1 MKNIYKANDCG
12 AFGKTTERALKEF
25 LGLKVKVAKQGC
37 TDVTKSH
44 VRYEVKTGAGEL
56 GNLGEKLVKGSSMV
70 IYVPVVDMDADIEH
84 QQGYVMPK
92 EVFLDVLDACGL
104 IREKTST
111 EGIRKVTIQTFWIA
125 SKNKP
130 HGRKYFRL
138 VELLEENCDMTLA
151 EWLAQYR

>member
-1 MKNIYKANDCG
+1 MKNIYNTNDCG

-37 TDVTKSH
+37 TDVTKARIH
-44 VRYEVKTGAGEL
+44 YEVKTGAGEL

-70 IYVPVVDMDADIEH
+70 IYIPVVDMDAGIEQ
-84 QQGYVMPK
+84 QQGYVLPK
-92 EVFLDVLDACGL
+92 EIFLDVLNACGL

-111 EGIRKVTIQTFWIA
+111 EGTRKVTIQTFWIA

-151 EWLAQYR
+151 EWLDQYR